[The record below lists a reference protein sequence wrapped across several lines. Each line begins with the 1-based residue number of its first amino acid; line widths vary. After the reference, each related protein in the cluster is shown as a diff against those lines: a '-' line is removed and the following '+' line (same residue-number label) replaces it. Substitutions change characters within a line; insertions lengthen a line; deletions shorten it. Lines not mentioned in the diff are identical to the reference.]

1 MNLNETDLHIID
13 PSESPSVYFC
23 PTKPIYTWILT
34 ETAAFY
40 VSITAKSIASPFTVL
55 LNLIIIVAVWR
66 RRALQ
71 KNSNILLASMAVADL
86 LVGAVSMPL
95 TTALDI
101 LLLRKNLSLTICK
114 IAGAN
119 QVVLYSALSSSL
131 YHLTFIA
138 WDRYV
143 AIKRWR
149 SYKIVVTK
157 TRLKICAVI
166 AWLFA
171 VTTAFSVPILWIA
184 KVDQR
189 VMAALSIFSAGKT
202 VLSIAL
208 IGYFYISLYLSV
220 RKRKDN
226 EISEVSA
233 RVNARMEKS
242 IAKATGTVTAAL
254 LVSYVPSIIVL
265 FLGDAV
271 PFLRT
276 SSYFRWSELLIQM
289 NSLFNPIVYCF
300 SMNRTFRNE
309 VLEMINLNAV
319 LELVS
324 RPKLPLKRHTRRRR
338 APSVVLEKG
347 NEFQG
352 ENQLPYRLARS
363 RSCDSI
369 ELADPRRQLPGAVD
383 SPPPSTTEGVRVICV
398 EVHQPNLER
407 RKPRLLRFPGT
418 SNEVNPSQSKERS
431 DENRSNRTPQQK
443 KEKPISSCG
452 EDHDI
457 CSDGNRP
464 KAAASVTTKREESH
478 FDDDNGQNLPT
489 NEPTTLQSLVLH
501 REENRLISVHEDQA
515 ILNRQKRQIRYTG
528 ASIEENPGET
538 EDRYDCP
545 KDFPDT
551 DVTRAGSWPCQ
562 IPLGLTPVLGRRNIK
577 MEENSGRPN
586 TR

>member
-1 MNLNETDLHIID
+1 MKLNETDSHNID

-34 ETAAFY
+34 EKAAVY

-55 LNLIIIVAVWR
+55 LNLLVIVSVWR

-101 LLLRKNLSLTICK
+101 LLLRKNLSLTICN

-119 QVVLYSALSSSL
+119 QIVLYSAVSSSL

-171 VTTAFSVPILWIA
+171 VTTSCCIPILWVA
-184 KVDQR
+184 EADQR
-189 VMAALSIFSAGKT
+189 VIALLSIFSAGKT
-202 VLSIAL
+202 VLSVAI
-208 IGYFYISLYLSV
+208 IVYFYISLYLSV
-220 RKRKDN
+220 RKRNDN
-226 EISEVSA
+226 KISNVSA
-233 RVNARMEKS
+233 RVNARMDRT

-265 FLGDAV
+265 FFGDAV

-309 VLEMINLNAV
+309 VFEMINMNII

-324 RPKLPLKRHTRRRR
+324 RPKLPVKRHTRRRR
-338 APSVVLEKG
+338 EPAVVLEEE

-352 ENQLPYRLARS
+352 ENQLPGRLARL

-383 SPPPSTTEGVRVICV
+383 SSPPATTEGVRVICV

-418 SNEVNPSQSKERS
+418 SNEVNPSESKERN
-431 DENRSNRTPQQK
+431 DENPSNCTPQQK
-443 KEKPISSCG
+443 KEKTISSCG
-452 EDHDI
+452 EDDDI

-464 KAAASVTTKREESH
+464 KAAASGTTKREESH
-478 FDDDNGQNLPT
+478 FDDDNDQNLPT
-489 NEPTTLQSLVLH
+489 NEPTTLQSLVLP
-501 REENRLISVHEDQA
+501 REENRLISVHEGQA

-528 ASIEENPGET
+528 ASVEENPGET
-538 EDRYDCP
+538 EDRYDCL
-545 KDFPDT
+545 KDFPNT
-551 DVTRAGSWPCQ
+551 DVTRAGSWPRQ
-562 IPLGLTPVLGRRNIK
+562 VPLGLTPVLGRRNIK
-577 MEENSGRPN
+577 LEEKSGRPN

>member
-1 MNLNETDLHIID
+1 MNLNETDSHNID

-40 VSITAKSIASPFTVL
+40 VSITAKSIASPFSVL

-119 QVVLYSALSSSL
+119 QIVLYSAVSSSL

-143 AIKRWR
+143 AMKKWR

-171 VTTAFSVPILWIA
+171 VTTACCIPILWVA
-184 KVDQR
+184 EVDQR
-189 VMAALSIFSAGKT
+189 VIALLSIFSAGKT
-202 VLSIAL
+202 VLSVAI
-208 IGYFYISLYLSV
+208 IGYFYISLFFSV
-220 RKRKDN
+220 RKRSDN
-226 EISEVSA
+226 KISNVYA
-233 RVNARMEKS
+233 RVNARMDRT
-242 IAKATGTVTAAL
+242 IAKATSTVTAAL

-265 FLGDAV
+265 FFGDAV

-276 SSYFRWSELLIQM
+276 SSYFRWSQLLIQM

-309 VLEMINLNAV
+309 VFEMINLNVV

-324 RPKLPLKRHTRRRR
+324 RPKLPVKRHTRRRR
-338 APSVVLEKG
+338 EPAVVLEKE
-347 NEFQG
+347 NEFQE
-352 ENQLPYRLARS
+352 ENQLTYRLARS

-383 SPPPSTTEGVRVICV
+383 SPPPATTEGVRVICV
-398 EVHQPNLER
+398 EVHQPNPKR
-407 RKPRLLRFPGT
+407 RKPRLLRCPGT

-431 DENRSNRTPQQK
+431 DENHSNCTPQQK

-464 KAAASVTTKREESH
+464 KAAVSVTTKREESH
-478 FDDDNGQNLPT
+478 FDDDNDQNLPT
-489 NEPTTLQSLVLH
+489 NEPTTLQSLVLP

-515 ILNRQKRQIRYTG
+515 ILNRQKRQIQYTG
-528 ASIEENPGET
+528 ASIEENLSET
-538 EDRYDCP
+538 EDRYDCL

-551 DVTRAGSWPCQ
+551 DVTRAGSWPHQ
-562 IPLGLTPVLGRRNIK
+562 VPLGITPVLGRRNIK
-577 MEENSGRPN
+577 MEEKSGRPN

>member
-1 MNLNETDLHIID
+1 MNLNETDSHNID

-55 LNLIIIVAVWR
+55 LNLIIVVAVWR

-71 KNSNILLASMAVADL
+71 KNSNILLASMAIADL

-119 QVVLYSALSSSL
+119 QIVLYSAVSSSL

-143 AIKRWR
+143 AMKRWR

-171 VTTAFSVPILWIA
+171 VTTACCIPILWVA
-184 KVDQR
+184 EADQR
-189 VMAALSIFSAGKT
+189 VVAVLSIFSAGKT
-202 VLSIAL
+202 VLSVAI
-208 IGYFYISLYLSV
+208 IGYFYISLYFSV
-220 RKRKDN
+220 RKRNDN
-226 EISEVSA
+226 KISNVSA
-233 RVNARMEKS
+233 RVNARMNRT

-254 LVSYVPSIIVL
+254 LVSYVPSIIAL

-276 SSYFRWSELLIQM
+276 SSYFRWSQLLIQM

-309 VLEMINLNAV
+309 VFEMINLNVV

-324 RPKLPLKRHTRRRR
+324 RPKLPVKRHTRRRR
-338 APSVVLEKG
+338 EPAVVLEEE

-352 ENQLPYRLARS
+352 ENQRPGRLARS

-383 SPPPSTTEGVRVICV
+383 SPPPPTTEGVRVICV

-407 RKPRLLRFPGT
+407 RKPRLLLFPGT
-418 SNEVNPSQSKERS
+418 SNEVNPSESKERS
-431 DENRSNRTPQQK
+431 DANPSNCTPQQK
-443 KEKPISSCG
+443 KEKTISSCG
-452 EDHDI
+452 EDDDI

-478 FDDDNGQNLPT
+478 FDDGNDQNLPT
-489 NEPTTLQSLVLH
+489 NEPTTLQSLVLP
-501 REENRLISVHEDQA
+501 REDNRRISVHEDQA
-515 ILNRQKRQIRYTG
+515 ILNRPERQIRYTG
-528 ASIEENPGET
+528 ASIEKNPGET
-538 EDRYDCP
+538 EDRYDCL
-545 KDFPDT
+545 KDLRDT
-551 DVTRAGSWPCQ
+551 DVTRAGSWLRQ
-562 IPLGLTPVLGRRNIK
+562 VRVGLTPVLGRRNIK
-577 MEENSGRPN
+577 MEEKSGRPN

>member
-1 MNLNETDLHIID
+1 MNLNETDSHNID

-71 KNSNILLASMAVADL
+71 KNSNILLTSMAVADL

-95 TTALDI
+95 TIASDI
-101 LLLRKNLSLTICK
+101 LLLRKKLSLKICK

-119 QVVLYSALSSSL
+119 QIVLYSAVSSSF

-138 WDRYV
+138 WERYV
-143 AIKRWR
+143 AIVKWTN
-149 SYKIVVTK
+149 YKNIITK
-157 TRLKICAVI
+157 TRLKICAVVAWVLAAI
-166 AWLFA
+166 AA
-171 VTTAFSVPILWIA
+171 IVVPILSVA
-184 KVDQR
+184 DVDQK
-189 VMAALSIFSAGKT
+189 VIAGLSIFSASKT
-202 VLSIAL
+202 VLCVAI
-208 IGYFYISLYLSV
+208 IGYCYITLYLYV
-220 RKRKDN
+220 RKRKNN
-226 EISEVSA
+226 EINQVSA
-233 RVNARMEKS
+233 RANAKLEKS

-254 LVSYVPSIIVL
+254 LVSYVPSIIAL

-289 NSLFNPIVYCF
+289 NSFFNPIVYCF
-300 SMNRTFRNE
+300 AMNRTFRNE
-309 VLEMINLNAV
+309 VLEMINLNSV
-319 LELVS
+319 LQLVL
-324 RPKLPLKRHTRRRR
+324 RPKLPVKRHTRRRR
-338 APSVVLEKG
+338 EPAVVLEEE

-352 ENQLPYRLARS
+352 ENQRPGRLARS

-383 SPPPSTTEGVRVICV
+383 SPPPPTTEGVRVICV

-407 RKPRLLRFPGT
+407 RKPRLLLFPGT
-418 SNEVNPSQSKERS
+418 SNEVNPSESKERS
-431 DENRSNRTPQQK
+431 DANPSNCTPQQK
-443 KEKPISSCG
+443 KEKTISSCG
-452 EDHDI
+452 EDDDI

-478 FDDDNGQNLPT
+478 FDDGNDQNLPT
-489 NEPTTLQSLVLH
+489 NEPTTLQSLVLP
-501 REENRLISVHEDQA
+501 REDNRRISVHEDQA
-515 ILNRQKRQIRYTG
+515 ILNRPERQIRYTG
-528 ASIEENPGET
+528 ASIEKNPGET
-538 EDRYDCP
+538 EDRYDCL
-545 KDFPDT
+545 KDLRDT
-551 DVTRAGSWPCQ
+551 DVTRAGSWLRQ
-562 IPLGLTPVLGRRNIK
+562 VRLGLTPVLGRRNIK
-577 MEENSGRPN
+577 MEEKSGRPN

>member
-1 MNLNETDLHIID
+1 MKLNETDSHNID
-13 PSESPSVYFC
+13 PNESPSVYFC

-34 ETAAFY
+34 EKAAVY

-55 LNLIIIVAVWR
+55 LNLLVIVSVWR

-101 LLLRKNLSLTICK
+101 LLLRKNLSLTICN

-119 QVVLYSALSSSL
+119 QIVLYSAVSSSL

-171 VTTAFSVPILWIA
+171 VTTSCCIPILWVA
-184 KVDQR
+184 EADQR
-189 VMAALSIFSAGKT
+189 VIALLSIFSAGKT
-202 VLSIAL
+202 VLSVAI
-208 IGYFYISLYLSV
+208 IVYFYISLYLSV
-220 RKRKDN
+220 RKRNDN
-226 EISEVSA
+226 KISNVSA
-233 RVNARMEKS
+233 RVNARMDRT

-254 LVSYVPSIIVL
+254 LVSYVPSIIIL
-265 FLGDAV
+265 FFGDAV

-276 SSYFRWSELLIQM
+276 SSYFRWSQLLIQM

-309 VLEMINLNAV
+309 VFEMINLNV
-319 LELVS
+319 VRLVS
-324 RPKLPLKRHTRRRR
+324 RLKLPVKRHTRRRR
-338 APSVVLEKG
+338 EPAVVLE
-347 NEFQG
+347 E
-352 ENQLPYRLARS
+352 ENQRPGRLARS

-383 SPPPSTTEGVRVICV
+383 SPPPATTEGALVICV
-398 EVHQPNLER
+398 EVHQANLER
-407 RKPRLLRFPGT
+407 RKPQLLRFPGT
-418 SNEVNPSQSKERS
+418 SNEVNPSESKERS
-431 DENRSNRTPQQK
+431 DANPSNCTPQQK
-443 KEKPISSCG
+443 KEKTISSCG
-452 EDHDI
+452 EDDDI

-464 KAAASVTTKREESH
+464 KAAVSVTAKREESH
-478 FDDDNGQNLPT
+478 FDDDNDQNFPT
-489 NEPTTLQSLVLH
+489 NEPTTLQSLVLP
-501 REENRLISVHEDQA
+501 REENRLISVHEGQA

-528 ASIEENPGET
+528 ASVEENPGET
-538 EDRYDCP
+538 EDRYDCL
-545 KDFPDT
+545 KDFPNT
-551 DVTRAGSWPCQ
+551 DVTRAGSWPRQ
-562 IPLGLTPVLGRRNIK
+562 VPLGLTPVLGRRNIK
-577 MEENSGRPN
+577 LEEKSGRPN

>member
-1 MNLNETDLHIID
+1 MNLNETDSHNID

-119 QVVLYSALSSSL
+119 QIVLYSAVSSSL

-143 AIKRWR
+143 AMKRWR
-149 SYKIVVTK
+149 SYKLVVTK

-171 VTTAFSVPILWIA
+171 VTTACCIPILWVA
-184 KVDQR
+184 EADQR
-189 VMAALSIFSAGKT
+189 VVAVLSIFSAGKT
-202 VLSIAL
+202 VLSVAI
-208 IGYFYISLYLSV
+208 IGYFYISLYFSV
-220 RKRKDN
+220 RKRNDN
-226 EISEVSA
+226 KISNVSA
-233 RVNARMEKS
+233 RVNARMNRT

-254 LVSYVPSIIVL
+254 LVSYVPSIIAL

-276 SSYFRWSELLIQM
+276 SSYFRWSQLLIQM

-309 VLEMINLNAV
+309 VFEMINLNVV

-324 RPKLPLKRHTRRRR
+324 RPKLPVKRHTRRRR
-338 APSVVLEKG
+338 EPAVVLEEE

-352 ENQLPYRLARS
+352 ENQRPGRLARS

-383 SPPPSTTEGVRVICV
+383 SPPPPTTEGVRVICV
-398 EVHQPNLER
+398 EVHQPNPKR

-418 SNEVNPSQSKERS
+418 SNEVNPCQSKERS
-431 DENRSNRTPQQK
+431 DENHSNCTPQQK

-478 FDDDNGQNLPT
+478 FDDGNDQNLPT
-489 NEPTTLQSLVLH
+489 NEPTTLQSLVLP
-501 REENRLISVHEDQA
+501 REDNRRISVHEDQA
-515 ILNRQKRQIRYTG
+515 ILNRPERQIRYTG
-528 ASIEENPGET
+528 ASIEKNPGET
-538 EDRYDCP
+538 EDRYDCL
-545 KDFPDT
+545 KDLRDT
-551 DVTRAGSWPCQ
+551 DVTRAGSWLRQ
-562 IPLGLTPVLGRRNIK
+562 VRLGLTPVLGRRNIK
-577 MEENSGRPN
+577 MEEKSGRPN

>member
-1 MNLNETDLHIID
+1 MNLNQTDSHNID

-71 KNSNILLASMAVADL
+71 KNSNILAVADL

-101 LLLRKNLSLTICK
+101 LLLRKKLSLTICK

-119 QVVLYSALSSSL
+119 QIVLYSAVSSSL

-138 WDRYV
+138 WDRYI

-149 SYKIVVTK
+149 SYKNVVTK

-171 VTTAFSVPILWIA
+171 VTTACCIRILWVA
-184 KVDQR
+184 EADQR
-189 VMAALSIFSAGKT
+189 VMVALSIFSASKT
-202 VLSIAL
+202 VLSVAI
-208 IGYFYISLYLSV
+208 IGYFYISLYFSV
-220 RKRKDN
+220 RKRNDN
-226 EISEVSA
+226 KISNVSA
-233 RVNARMEKS
+233 RVNARMNRT

-254 LVSYVPSIIVL
+254 LVSYVPSIIAL

-289 NSLFNPIVYCF
+289 NSFFNPIVYCF
-300 SMNRTFRNE
+300 AMNRTFRNE
-309 VLEMINLNAV
+309 VLEMINLNSV
-319 LELVS
+319 LQLVL
-324 RPKLPLKRHTRRRR
+324 RPKLPVKRHTRRRR
-338 APSVVLEKG
+338 EPAVVLEEE

-352 ENQLPYRLARS
+352 ENQRPGRLARS

-383 SPPPSTTEGVRVICV
+383 SPPPPTTEGVRVICV

-431 DENRSNRTPQQK
+431 DENPSNRTPQHK
-443 KEKPISSCG
+443 KEKTISSCG

-478 FDDDNGQNLPT
+478 FDDGNDQNLPT
-489 NEPTTLQSLVLH
+489 NEPTTLQSLVLP
-501 REENRLISVHEDQA
+501 REDNRRISVHEDQA
-515 ILNRQKRQIRYTG
+515 ILNRPERQIRYTG
-528 ASIEENPGET
+528 ASIEKNPGET
-538 EDRYDCP
+538 EDRYDCL
-545 KDFPDT
+545 KDLRDT
-551 DVTRAGSWPCQ
+551 DVTRAGSWLRQ
-562 IPLGLTPVLGRRNIK
+562 VRLGLTPVLGRRNIK
-577 MEENSGRPN
+577 MEEKSGRPN